1 MYQFTMKQCNDMHK
15 NLDEGGRKQ
24 RRKQKRHSEEKGKK
38 NKFGTWDEGDSRADV
53 LYSRDHGEIS

>member
-1 MYQFTMKQCNDMHK
+1 MKQCNDMHK
-15 NLDEGGRKQ
+15 NLDEGGEGGNRGEDKIDIW
-24 RRKQKRHSEEKGKK
+24 RGKEKG

>member
-15 NLDEGGRKQ
+15 NLDEGGGNRGGNKKDIW
-24 RRKQKRHSEEKGKK
+24 RRKEKD
-38 NKFGTWDEGDSRADV
+38 NKFGTWDEGDSKAKV